1 VSIGIQQPSVHSLE
15 VSESALLA
23 RVFAGI
29 SEPARLHILLEL
41 LDNEYNVSE
50 LVNRTGISQ
59 GRDSVHLQ
67 CLRHCGF
74 VTSERR
80 GKYVYYRVRD
90 GRVRE
95 LIQQA
100 QEFAADYRVELGS
113 CGGECKG
120 CAPHTPAFQ
129 STLLGIID

>member
-1 VSIGIQQPSVHSLE
+1 MSLSSPA
-15 VSESALLA
+15 VISEFTDVTLLA

-29 SEPARLHILLEL
+29 SEPARLQILLLL
-41 LDNEYNVSE
+41 LDDEYNVSE
-50 LVNRTGISQ
+50 LVSCTGISQ
-59 GRDSVHLQ
+59 GRASIHLQ

-95 LIQQA
+95 LIQRA
-100 QEFAADYRVELGS
+100 QEFAADYTDELVG
-113 CGGECKG
+113 CGVLNSE
-120 CAPHTPAFQ
+120 AP
-129 STLLGIID
+129 IRED

>member
-1 VSIGIQQPSVHSLE
+1 MYLSSPAA
-15 VSESALLA
+15 VSEFTDVAALV

-29 SEPARLHILLEL
+29 SEPARLQILMLL
-41 LDNEYNVSE
+41 LDSEYNVSE

-59 GRDSVHLQ
+59 GRASIHLQ

-95 LIQQA
+95 LIQRA
-100 QEFAADYRVELGS
+100 QEFAADYSAELVS
-113 CGGECKG
+113 CGVLNHEH
-120 CAPHTPAFQ
+120 PH
-129 STLLGIID
+129 SED

>member
-1 VSIGIQQPSVHSLE
+1 MAELTDVEP
-15 VSESALLA
+15 LA

-29 SEPARLHILLEL
+29 SEPARLHILLLL

-50 LVNRTGISQ
+50 LVSRTGISQ
-59 GRDSVHLQ
+59 GRASIHLQ

-80 GKYVYYRVRD
+80 GKFVYYRVRD

-95 LIQQA
+95 LIQRA
-100 QEFAADYRVELGS
+100 QEFAADYCAELAS
-113 CGGECKG
+113 CGVLNRE
-120 CAPHTPAFQ
+120 AAYRE
-129 STLLGIID
+129 D